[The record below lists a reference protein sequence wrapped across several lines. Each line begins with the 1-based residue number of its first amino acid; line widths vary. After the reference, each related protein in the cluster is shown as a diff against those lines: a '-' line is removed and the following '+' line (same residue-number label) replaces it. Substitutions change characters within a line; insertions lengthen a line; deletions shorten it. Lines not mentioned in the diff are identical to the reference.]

1 MRSPAVA
8 LLLLSLVPA
17 FVTSAA
23 AAPQRTNGVVSFGA
37 CCTGAAGIYV
47 IKPDGTDQR
56 RIFTPRFDDSSLV
69 SAWSPAGGRIAY
81 VAPGGLWKMSA
92 SGTRRKRLWK
102 GRGDTLAPTWAPDG
116 TRIAFVDLARR
127 HGSNYA
133 IYVIGSDGHGLLRI
147 VRGAPYQNNPVWS
160 PTGKLIMFERNGY
173 LWTVK
178 PNGRAQKRVAVGSSP
193 SWSPDGESVA
203 FDRNGSLWTMNANGT
218 DAQMIVEIPSST
230 AGIAWSPDGN
240 WIAYAV
246 AERGDIMLVHPDGT
260 GSKRLTHEEDVFHS
274 EPAWQPR
281 P

>member
-1 MRSPAVA
+1 VRSPAVA

-23 AAPQRTNGVVSFGA
+23 AAPQQTNGVVSFGA
-37 CCTGAAGIYV
+37 CCPVTAGIYV

-56 RIFTPRFDDSSLV
+56 RIFAPKFDDASLV
-69 SAWSPAGGRIAY
+69 SAWSPGGGRIAY

-102 GRGDTLAPTWAPDG
+102 GRGDTLSPTWAPDG
-116 TRIAFVDLARR
+116 TRIAFVDLAVR

-133 IYVIGSDGHGLLRI
+133 IYVIGSDGHGLKRI
-147 VRGAPYQNNPVWS
+147 VRGVPYQNNPVWS
-160 PTGKLIMFERNGY
+160 PSGKLIMFERNEY

-203 FDRNGSLWTMNANGT
+203 FDRNGSLWTMDANGT
-218 DAQMIVEIPSST
+218 NAQMIVEIPSST

-246 AERGDIMLVHPDGT
+246 ADRGDIMLVRPDGT